1 MEMYKYLDENKF
13 QLIETMLWQDGE
25 FYLLDLHLK
34 RLEES
39 AKYFQFSYDKDQLIH
54 ALELES
60 KAFQSKE
67 KYRVRLL
74 LHKDGVFAISSAKI
88 DDGKKSKGKRVIFS
102 PVRTDSD
109 NIFLY
114 HKTTNRELYNRE
126 FQRVRSLGYY
136 DVLFLN
142 CKGEVTEGAI
152 SNIIIKACPRAKR
165 RNRDKFYTPPIR
177 CGLLDGVYRRHL
189 FDREDFPLEEK
200 VLFEQDILNAEKL
213 YLTNSVRGMVEVGI
227 SQRNGVRLGA
237 LPPQVSNLCYTP
249 HKKCR

>member
-34 RLEES
+34 RLEGS
-39 AKYFQFSYDKDQLIH
+39 AQYFQFSYDKDQLIH

-74 LHKDGVFAISSAKI
+74 LHKDGAFAFSSTKI
-88 DDGKKSKGKRVIFS
+88 DDGKEPKGKRVIFS
-102 PVRTDSD
+102 PVRTDPD

-152 SNIIIKACPRAKR
+152 SNIFIKV
-165 RNRDKFYTPPIR
+165 RDKFYTPPIR
-177 CGLLDGVYRRHL
+177 CGLLNGVYRRHL
-189 FDREDFPLEEK
+189 FARKDFSLEEK
-200 VLFEQDILNAEKL
+200 VLFEQDILNVEKL
-213 YLTNSVRGMVEVGI
+213 YLTNSVRGMVEV
-227 SQRNGVRLGA
+227 N
-237 LPPQVSNLCYTP
+237 Y
-249 HKKCR
+249 HKVPCKSDMYP